1 MSDSLQ
7 WPGPAD
13 PAGTSADPLLPGERV
28 LWSGRPG
35 RVPVPRRRVVRKALW
50 LVYDLAVFFLAL
62 AVVLQFRFE
71 DAFARRGG
79 PLFWLVMALA
89 LVALVLPTLGDVVR
103 MTLVRSAQLRGAWY
117 QVSNLR
123 VMVTSGRRPRY
134 TWSVYLDQIE
144 DAVTT
149 HADGTADINLA
160 GPVFLY
166 GIREPDQVLQVITDA
181 RPRMLDDLAGVAPPA
196 GAAEPPDLVLDAGEQ
211 VLWTGRPREVPWWFG
226 SADIATSLR
235 LACGVVAFGLVAGVV
250 FAGVAVAQYTFGS
263 LALLALYL
271 AAGRVLVRRRRIRHS
286 RYVLTDRRLVVS
298 WRGRG
303 KSVAQAPLSALRP
316 PMIWGRS
323 LLIETVPTRS
333 PSVHYWRRLTWPAAS
348 NAAPCLIGIDDLASV
363 RDLLCAAQLAQ
374 RASVAASGLGSAHG
388 AADAV

>member
-13 PAGTSADPLLPGERV
+13 PAGTSADPLLPRERL

-35 RVPVPRRRVVRKALW
+35 RVPVPRRSVVRKALS

-62 AVVLQFRFE
+62 AAVMQFRYE

-79 PLFWLVMALA
+79 PAFWLVMGLV

-103 MTLVRSAQLRGAWY
+103 LTLTRPAQLQRAGY

-123 VMVTSGRRPRY
+123 VMVTSGRRRRY

-160 GPVFLY
+160 GSVFLY
-166 GIREPDQVLQVITDA
+166 GVHEPDQVLQVITDA

-196 GAAEPPDLVLDAGEQ
+196 GAAEPPGLVLDAGEQ

-250 FAGVAVAQYTFGS
+250 FAGVAVAQYAFGS

-271 AAGRVLVRRRRIRHS
+271 AVGRVLVRRWRIRHS
-286 RYVLTDRRLVVS
+286 RYVLTDRRLVVT

-303 KSVAQAPLSALRP
+303 KSVAQAPLSTLRP
-316 PMIWGRS
+316 PTIWGRS

-333 PSVHYWRRLTWPAAS
+333 PSVHYWRRLTWPAAT
-348 NAAPCLIGIDDLASV
+348 NTAPCLIGIDDLASV

-374 RASVAASGLGSAHG
+374 RASAAASGLGSAHG